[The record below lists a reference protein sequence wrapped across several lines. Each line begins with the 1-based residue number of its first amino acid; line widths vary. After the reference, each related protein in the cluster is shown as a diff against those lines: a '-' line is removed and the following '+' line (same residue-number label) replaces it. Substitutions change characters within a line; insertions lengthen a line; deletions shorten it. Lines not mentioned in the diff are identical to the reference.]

1 MTVIGLVIQE
11 NQGNVTA
18 AASKR
23 SNIVH
28 ELDEAKTI
36 SADCNE
42 SSVLQRAD
50 RIGLQEVFIE
60 IDSTS
65 MMAAMKAIRQQ

>member
-1 MTVIGLVIQE
+1 LTVIGLVIQD

-28 ELDEAKTI
+28 ELGDAKTI
-36 SADCNE
+36 SAR
-42 SSVLQRAD
+42 LQ
-50 RIGLQEVFIE
+50 
-60 IDSTS
+60 
-65 MMAAMKAIRQQ
+65 

>member
-1 MTVIGLVIQE
+1 MTVIGLVIQD

-18 AASKR
+18 AARKR

-28 ELDEAKTI
+28 ELDKQKRYLQ
-36 SADCNE
+36 DCNE

-50 RIGLQEVFIE
+50 RIGLQEVVIE
-60 IDSTS
+60 GDSTS